1 MSLIY
6 VPPTEQIGLVKAKF
20 LSSILYEA
28 FYETMANSLA
38 FESKAMDQIL
48 V

>member
-1 MSLIY
+1 MGF
-6 VPPTEQIGLVKAKF
+6 VNAKF
-20 LSSILYEA
+20 LSYILYEA

-38 FESKAMDQIL
+38 VESKTIDQIL